1 MQYKFKGRK
10 RIFLILGLL
19 NLFITN
25 IFLQIF
31 LLFMPIILSTAFSL
45 IINIFIGFYLYG
57 KLVFKIDSLNI
68 KNFKKYLLIAFFLWI
83 FNYSFIKYMFLLGFN
98 KNLSAIFIIPLLAL
112 ISYFSQKNYVFRK

>member
-1 MQYKFKGRK
+1 MQYKFKSRK

-45 IINIFIGFYLYG
+45 MINIFIGFYLYG

-83 FNYSFIKYMFLLGFN
+83 LNYSFIKSMFLLGFN
-98 KNLSAIFIIPLLAL
+98 KNLSALFIIPLLAL

>member
-1 MQYKFKGRK
+1 MQYKFKSRK

-31 LLFMPIILSTAFSL
+31 LFFMPIILSTAFSL
-45 IINIFIGFYLYG
+45 MINIFIGFYLYG

-83 FNYSFIKYMFLLGFN
+83 LNYSFIKSMFLLGFN
-98 KNLSAIFIIPLLAL
+98 KNLSALFIIPLLAL

>member
-1 MQYKFKGRK
+1 MQYKFKSRK

-19 NLFITN
+19 NFFITN

-83 FNYSFIKYMFLLGFN
+83 LNYSFIKYMFLLGFN